1 MEKTNHASKKN
12 SYKQLIAVSMGHF
25 TNDFFAGLIAPISFY
40 FALKLGLNL
49 TQQGILSIVMLVFA
63 SFFQPLFGFLSDKRG
78 KPGHLIISIIW
89 ITVWISISG
98 IVNNF
103 YLLVIVLALGSSA
116 SALYHPL
123 GSTTAVSLG
132 GTSKGTSLSVFMT
145 VGGFSATVSS
155 IVGLW
160 IASTYGIE
168 KLVYLIIP
176 GCTAAVIMYY
186 LGIQNV
192 MLDTEENSSKDKD
205 STRIKEK
212 EKEKVKLNMS
222 GKDLSWLVVLIYI
235 SLIKVLSGRFIVTYG
250 IQILSIK
257 NFAYGAVLLTIHLFG
272 RPVGTM
278 LGGMLI
284 DKIGEKKVFI
294 LGMTASLLSL
304 SMIGYGGSIIAAIGV
319 GSLGLS
325 ISFTNTVGVLMSHK
339 IIPNSQSFATG
350 IIMGIPG
357 GIGSISMIFFSGIA
371 DVNGLIYSTRA
382 LIIPLVIAM
391 VLTCFMMYRKA

>member
-1 MEKTNHASKKN
+1 MEKTDNMSKKS
-12 SYKQLIAVSMGHF
+12 SYRQLIAVSMGHF
-25 TNDFFAGLIAPISFY
+25 TNDFFAGLIAPISLY
-40 FALKLGLNL
+40 FALKLDLNL

-63 SFFQPLFGFLSDKRG
+63 SFFQPIFGFLSDKRG

-123 GSTTAVSLG
+123 GSTTAVALG
-132 GTSKGTSLSVFMT
+132 GNSKGTSLSVFMT

-160 IASTYGIE
+160 IATTYGIE
-168 KLVYLIIP
+168 KLIFLIIP
-176 GCTAAVIMYY
+176 GCIAAVFMYY

-192 MLDTEENSSKDKD
+192 MLDTEENGIKEKD
-205 STRIKEK
+205 STKKKE
-212 EKEKVKLNMS
+212 KLNMS
-222 GKDLSWLVVLIYI
+222 GKDIAWLVVLIYV
-235 SLIKVLSGRFIVTYG
+235 SLIKVLSGRFVVTYG
-250 IQILSIK
+250 IQILSLK
-257 NFAYGAVLLTIHLFG
+257 NFVYGAVLLTVHLFG

-284 DKIGEKKVFI
+284 DKIGERKVFI
-294 LGMTASLLSL
+294 TGMVASLLSL
-304 SMIGYGGSIIAAIGV
+304 SMIGYGGSIVAAIGV
-319 GSLGLS
+319 GSLGFC
-325 ISFTNTVGVLMSHK
+325 ISLTNTVGVLMSHK

-357 GIGSISMIFFSGIA
+357 GIGSISMMIFSGIA

-382 LIIPLVIAM
+382 MMIPLLLAT
-391 VLTCFMMYRKA
+391 VLTYFMVYRRKEA

>member
-63 SFFQPLFGFLSDKRG
+63 SFFQPIFGLLSDKRG
-78 KPGHLIISIIW
+78 KPGHLILSIVWIS
-89 ITVWISISG
+89 VWISISG

-123 GSTTAVSLG
+123 GSTTAVALG

-212 EKEKVKLNMS
+212 VKLNMS

-235 SLIKVLSGRFIVTYG
+235 SLIKVLCGRFIVTYG
-250 IQILSIK
+250 IQILTVK
-257 NFAYGAVLLTIHLFG
+257 NFIYGAVLLTVHLFG

-278 LGGMLI
+278 LGGILI

-294 LGMTASLLSL
+294 MGMVASLGSL
-304 SMIGYGGSIIAAIGV
+304 SMIGFGGSTIAAIGV
-319 GSLGLS
+319 GSLGFS
-325 ISFTNTVGVLMSHK
+325 ISLTNTVGVLMSHK

>member
-1 MEKTNHASKKN
+1 MEKTEHSSKKTG
-12 SYKQLIAVSMGHF
+12 YKQLIAVSMGHF
-25 TNDFFAGLIAPISFY
+25 TNDFFAGLIAPISLY
-40 FALKLGLNL
+40 YALKLGLNL

-63 SFFQPLFGFLSDKRG
+63 SFFQPIFGLLSDKRG
-78 KPGHLIISIIW
+78 KPGHLIISILW

-103 YLLVIVLALGSSA
+103 YLLVLVLALGSSA

-123 GSTTAVSLG
+123 GSTTAVALG

-168 KLVYLIIP
+168 KLVFLIIP
-176 GCTAAVIMYY
+176 GAIAAVSMYF

-192 MLDTEENSSKDKD
+192 KLDTEENSLEG
-205 STRIKEK
+205 KETTK
-212 EKEKVKLNMS
+212 KKEKVKLNMS
-222 GKDLSWLVVLIYI
+222 GKDIAWLVVLIYI

-278 LGGMLI
+278 FGGMLI
-284 DKIGEKKVFI
+284 DKIGDKRVFI
-294 LGMTASLLSL
+294 IGMLASMASL
-304 SMIGYGGSIIAAIGV
+304 SMIGYGGSIVAAIGV
-319 GSLGLS
+319 GSLGFS

-357 GIGSISMIFFSGIA
+357 GIGSISMMIFSGIA
-371 DVNGLIYSTRA
+371 DVNGLIYSTR
-382 LIIPLVIAM
+382 LMVIPLLFATVMTYFM
-391 VLTCFMMYRKA
+391 VYRRKAA

>member
-1 MEKTNHASKKN
+1 MNQTDHSSKKN
-12 SYKQLIAVSMGHF
+12 SYKQLVAVSVGHF
-25 TNDFFAGLIAPISFY
+25 TNDFFAGLIAPISLY
-40 FALKLGLNL
+40 FALKLDLNL

-63 SFFQPLFGFLSDKRG
+63 SFFQPFFGLLSDKKG

-89 ITVWISISG
+89 ISVWISVSG

-103 YLLVIVLALGSSA
+103 YLLVVVLALGSSA
-116 SALYHPL
+116 SALFHTL

-160 IASTYGIE
+160 IATTYGIE
-168 KLVYLIIP
+168 KIAFLMIP
-176 GCTAAVIMYY
+176 GCAAAACMYF

-192 MLDTEENSSKDKD
+192 KIDTEENQKNGKLAA
-205 STRIKEK
+205 KEHKK
-212 EKEKVKLNMS
+212 EKLNMS
-222 GKDLSWLVVLIYI
+222 GRDMAWLVVLIYV

-250 IQILSIK
+250 IQILTIK

-278 LGGMLI
+278 VGGMLI
-284 DKIGEKKVFI
+284 DKIGDKRVFI
-294 LGMTASLLSL
+294 IGMLASLVSL
-304 SMIGYGGSIIAAIGV
+304 SMIGYGGSILAAIGV
-319 GSLGLS
+319 GSLGFS

-357 GIGSISMIFFSGIA
+357 GIGSISMMIFSGIA
-371 DVNGLIYSTRA
+371 DVNGLIYSTRVMM
-382 LIIPLVIAM
+382 IPLFIAT
-391 VLTCFMMYRKA
+391 VLTYFMVYRRKKA

>member
-63 SFFQPLFGFLSDKRG
+63 SFFQPIFGLLSDKRG

-123 GSTTAVSLG
+123 GSTTAVALG
-132 GTSKGTSLSVFMT
+132 GSSKGTSLSVFMT

-168 KLVYLIIP
+168 KLVFLMIP
-176 GCTAAVIMYY
+176 GCIAAVIMYY

-192 MLDTEENSSKDKD
+192 KLDTEENIEKD
-205 STRIKEK
+205 SIKLNK
-212 EKEKVKLNMS
+212 VKEKVKLNMS

-235 SLIKVLSGRFIVTYG
+235 SLIKVLCGRFIVTYG
-250 IQILSIK
+250 IQILTVK
-257 NFAYGAVLLTIHLFG
+257 NFIYGAILLTVHLFG

-278 LGGMLI
+278 LGGILI

-294 LGMTASLLSL
+294 TGMVVSLLSL
-304 SMIGYGGSIIAAIGV
+304 SMIGYGGSVVAAAGV
-319 GSLGLS
+319 GTLGFS
-325 ISFTNTVGVLMSHK
+325 ISLSNTVSVLMSHK

-371 DVNGLIYSTRA
+371 DVNGLVYSTRA
-382 LIIPLVIAM
+382 LIFPLIVATIM
-391 VLTCFMMYRKA
+391 TCFMVYRKA

>member
-1 MEKTNHASKKN
+1 MEKTDPKTSKN

-25 TNDFFAGLIAPISFY
+25 TNDFFAGLIAPISLY
-40 FALKLGLNL
+40 FALKLDLNL
-49 TQQGILSIVMLVFA
+49 TQQGVLSIVMLVFA
-63 SFFQPLFGFLSDKRG
+63 SFFQPIFGFLCDKRG

-123 GSTTAVSLG
+123 GSTTAVALG
-132 GTSKGTSLSVFMT
+132 GNSKGTSLSIFMT

-160 IASTYGIE
+160 IATTYGIE
-168 KLVYLIIP
+168 KLVFLIIP
-176 GCTAAVIMYY
+176 GCIAAVAMYF

-192 MLDTEENSSKDKD
+192 MLDTEENVSKGKK
-205 STRIKEK
+205 SKKKKE
-212 EKEKVKLNMS
+212 KLNMS
-222 GKDLSWLVVLIYI
+222 GKDISWLVVLIYV

-257 NFAYGAVLLTIHLFG
+257 NFAYGAVLLTVHLFG

-294 LGMTASLLSL
+294 IGMVASLLSL
-304 SMIGYGGSIIAAIGV
+304 SMIGYGGSIVAAIGV
-319 GSLGLS
+319 GSLGFC
-325 ISFTNTVGVLMSHK
+325 ISLTNTVGVLMSHK

-357 GIGSISMIFFSGIA
+357 GIGSISMMIFSGIA
-371 DVNGLIYSTRA
+371 DVNGLIYSTRVMM
-382 LIIPLVIAM
+382 IPLLLAT
-391 VLTCFMMYRKA
+391 VLTYFMVYRRKEA